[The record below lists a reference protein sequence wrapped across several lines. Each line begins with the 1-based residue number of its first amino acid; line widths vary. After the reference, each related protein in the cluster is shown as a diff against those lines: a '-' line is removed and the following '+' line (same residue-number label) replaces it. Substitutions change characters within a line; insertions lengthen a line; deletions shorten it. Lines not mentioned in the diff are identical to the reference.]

1 MGISALSDWLWQIAA
16 HAEKFGLLI
25 VLILAGA
32 LQYALYHYHRAHF
45 KLKEDKILEELDRMR
60 VKLRRLRQEKSL
72 AFVENSAMADIFA
85 ENDSNRTIDVLLKK
99 LVPHSD
105 AGFAIFFSYENK
117 QLNIYTQRGISK
129 HTITILTLEEK
140 WLNQVMQEGVCR
152 ISDSELFNSRF
163 VTLLNGTERNKISE
177 LHLLPVA
184 DDKEM
189 YGVVV
194 STHLFP
200 VGTDLELQQ
209 EMVGRLLKRITP
221 SLRHRMNTL
230 DQQQL
235 LKLTQEKLA
244 LRAIADEF
252 HDLPTKMLEEF
263 LRQLSVLVE
272 ADRGALLLF
281 SNNPETP
288 VRVVNRHGI
297 KMQAGVESIW
307 QDHEIRIAKW
317 AKSTGITGSMNVAD
331 LREAEVNSLMSRA
344 LTVPLYQGESMMG
357 ILCMTRKDDGVYSRA
372 HISLAEWSGDFLA
385 ETLTRVLDRAAVERK
400 ASLDG
405 LTELANRRTFDERI
419 VGELGQ
425 SQRTGKPC
433 SLCLLDLDHFK
444 HVNDHYG
451 HQAGD
456 EVLRQFA
463 RLLEEEVKKVRP
475 SDNPLVA
482 RYGGEEMA
490 LVLPGIGVDGA
501 VRIAESIRAAAC
513 EMVILHGGQ
522 RIDISVSSGVSCY
535 PQHATTVEGLIEAA
549 DEALYQAKRDGRNAV
564 RHAGANKQEPAR
576 IGH

>member
-1 MGISALSDWLWQIAA
+1 LGISGLTNWLWQIAA

-32 LQYALYHYHRAHF
+32 LQYALYHYYRAHF
-45 KLKEDKILEELDRMR
+45 KLKEDKFLEELSHMR
-60 VKLRRLRQEKSL
+60 DKLRRLRQEKSL

-85 ENDSNRTIDVLLKK
+85 EHDSNRTIDVLLKK

-117 QLNIYTQRGISK
+117 HLNIYTQRGLSK
-129 HTITILTLEEK
+129 HTISILTLEET
-140 WLNQVMQEGVCR
+140 WLSRVMQDGICR

-200 VGTDLELQQ
+200 VGTELELQQ

-221 SLRHRMNTL
+221 SLRHRMNSL

-281 SNNPETP
+281 TNNLDNP
-288 VRVVNRHGI
+288 VKVVNRYGI

-307 QDHEIRIAKW
+307 QEHEIRIAKW
-317 AKSTGITGSMNVAD
+317 AKSTGITGSMNIGD

-419 VGELGQ
+419 LRELGQ
-425 SQRTGKPC
+425 SQRTGRPC

-463 RLLEEEVKKVRP
+463 RLLEAEIKNVRS
-475 SDNPLVA
+475 SDYPLVA

-490 LVLPGIGVDGA
+490 LILPGIGVEGA

-535 PQHATTVEGLIEAA
+535 PQHASTVEGLIEAA

>member
-1 MGISALSDWLWQIAA
+1 MGISGLTGWLWQIAT

-25 VLILAGA
+25 VLILAGV
-32 LQYALYHYHRAHF
+32 LQYALYFYYRTHF
-45 KLKEDKILEELDRMR
+45 KLKEDKFLEELGCMR
-60 VKLRRLRQEKSL
+60 EKLRRLRQEKSL
-72 AFVENSAMADIFA
+72 AFVENNALGDLFA
-85 ENDSNRTIDVLLKK
+85 ENDSTRTMDVLLKK

-105 AGFAIFFSYENK
+105 AGFAVFFSYENK
-117 QLNIYTQRGISK
+117 QLHIYAQRGISK
-129 HTITILTLEEK
+129 HTGTILTLEQN
-140 WLNQVMQEGVCR
+140 WLTRVMQEGICR

-163 VTLLNGTERNKISE
+163 VTLLSGAERNKISE
-177 LHLLPVA
+177 LHLLAVA
-184 DDKEM
+184 DDKDL
-189 YGVVV
+189 YGVIV

-200 VGTDLELQQ
+200 VGSDLELQQ
-209 EMVGRLLKRITP
+209 EMVGRLLKRMTP
-221 SLRHRMNTL
+221 SLRNRMNSL

-244 LRAIADEF
+244 LRAIVDEF
-252 HDLPTKMLEEF
+252 HDQPTKMLEEF
-263 LRQLSVLVE
+263 LSQLSVLVE
-272 ADRGALLLF
+272 ADRGAFLF
-281 SNNPETP
+281 FTMNLNNP
-288 VRVVNRHGI
+288 VKAIKRYGS

-307 QDHEIRIAKW
+307 QDHELRIAKW
-317 AKSTGITGSMNVAD
+317 VQTTGITGTMNTSD
-331 LREAEVNSLMSRA
+331 LREAKVNSLMSRA
-344 LTVPLYQGESMMG
+344 LTVPLYQRESMMG

-385 ETLTRVLDRAAVERK
+385 ETLTRFLDRAAVELK
-400 ASLDG
+400 ASQDG

-419 VGELGQ
+419 IQELGKA
-425 SQRTGKPC
+425 QRTGKPC

-444 HVNDHYG
+444 HVNDQYG

-463 RLLEEEVKKVRP
+463 RLLEDEAKKVRS
-475 SDNPLVA
+475 SDDLLVA

-490 LVLPGIGVDGA
+490 LVLPGIGVEGA

-535 PQHATTVEGLIEAA
+535 PQHASTVEGLIEAA

-564 RHAGANKQEPAR
+564 RHAGAHKQEPAR